1 MPEDKQSQ
9 TEKIHDAI
17 QKAAGELFDFA
28 VDRQDVKWLMERLHP
43 EADINRTTVEYEL
56 QALKIVTVGWSVA
69 YCLETS
75 PLKQPLSESYWLRVR
90 DFSNGI
96 SEAAKYM
103 AGTDIDY
110 FDILKTR
117 LDMYVQT
124 LSESGEKEEPASV
137 IGPEFARICGNEQDL
152 FTFMTG
158 SKMFMSSSGRVR
170 EYLEKTDFQPV

>member
-1 MPEDKQSQ
+1 MPEDKQTQ
-9 TEKIHDAI
+9 TEKIHYTI
-17 QKAAGELFDFA
+17 KTAADDLFDFA

-43 EADINRTTVEYEL
+43 KADINRTTVEYEL
-56 QALKIVTVGWSVA
+56 QALKIITVGWSVS

-75 PLKQPLSESYWLRVR
+75 PLKQALSESYWLLIR

-110 FDILKTR
+110 FDILKNR
-117 LDMYVQT
+117 LDMYVKA
-124 LSESGEKEEPASV
+124 LSQSGEKTEPASV
-137 IGPEFARICGNEQDL
+137 IGPEFARICGNSRDL

-158 SKMFMSSSGRVR
+158 SKMFMSASGNIR
-170 EYLEKTDFQPV
+170 EYLEKTDI